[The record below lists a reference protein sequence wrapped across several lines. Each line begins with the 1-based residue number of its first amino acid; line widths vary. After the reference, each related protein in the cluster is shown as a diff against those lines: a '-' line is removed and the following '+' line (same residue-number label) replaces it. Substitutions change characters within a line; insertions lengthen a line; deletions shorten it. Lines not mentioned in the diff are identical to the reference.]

1 MAGDSSELPAAPAQT
16 TVIPIWDTVKAGCN
30 TVFGDFQTFFNA
42 AWVWTLIVSGAA
54 LAGALLTMWT
64 FLPLFALVI
73 SGGAALVCMSAFL
86 VSWHRHVLLGEP
98 APEPGQLRIGPREW
112 RFLLFSLAPVG
123 IMVGA
128 GIVIAIFGFI
138 GLPGFLVMLLSF
150 AAAAGVI
157 YVGVRICLYAP
168 LASLDEPG
176 NLLQRSW
183 NLTRG
188 NGLQLFCGLFVIGLA
203 FGIAGAIIRALM
215 DGMMHNVGVILAV
228 PLMIVMFAVY
238 FAQAACMAGFLC
250 HASAIILGWK
260 LPLRGP
266 TAAV

>member
-1 MAGDSSELPAAPAQT
+1 MAGDSELPAAPAQT
-16 TVIPIWDTVKAGCN
+16 NIIPIWDTVKAGCN

-42 AWVWTLIVSGAA
+42 AWVWTLIVSAAA
-54 LAGALLTMWT
+54 LVGVLLTIWT
-64 FLPLFALVI
+64 FFPLFAVVI

-112 RFLLFSLAPVG
+112 RFLVFSLAPVG
-123 IMVGA
+123 LMFGA
-128 GIVIAIFGFI
+128 GIAIALIGYI
-138 GLPGFLVMLLSF
+138 GLPGFLVMLLGL
-150 AAAAGVI
+150 AALVGVV

-203 FGIAGAIIRALM
+203 FGIAVAIIRAIM
-215 DGMMHNVGVILAV
+215 EGMMHHVGVILAIPV
-228 PLMIVMFAVY
+228 MIVLFAVY
-238 FAQAACMAGFLC
+238 FAQAACMAGFLS

-260 LPLRGP
+260 LPLKGP
-266 TAAV
+266 TAEV